1 MEIKQVDISGKVA
14 EKRVA
19 IAAGRIRLRP
29 ETVERI
35 RKGEVEKGDP
45 LQVARLAGIQASK
58 LTPLLMPLCHQLKLE
73 HVELELKLTDSG
85 VEAKAKVTATE
96 KTGVEMEAL
105 TALTVALLN
114 IWDVVKAY
122 EKDENGQYPVTEIT
136 GIRVLSKVKQPL
148 DVARGS

>member
-1 MEIKQVDISGKVA
+1 MEIKQVDISEKVP
-14 EKRVA
+14 EKRIA

-45 LQVARLAGIQASK
+45 FQVARLAGIQAAK

-73 HVELELKLTDSG
+73 HVEIELRLTDST
-85 VEAKAKVTATE
+85 VEAMAKVTATE

-114 IWDVVKAY
+114 IWDVLKAY
-122 EKDENGQYPVTEIT
+122 EKDEKGQYPITEIT
-136 GIRVLSKVKQPL
+136 NIRVVSKVKQSV
-148 DVARGS
+148 DVS

>member
-19 IAAGRIRLRP
+19 VAAGRIRLRP

-35 RKGEVEKGDP
+35 RRGEVEKGDP

-73 HVELELKLTDSG
+73 HVELELRLTDST
-85 VEAKAKVTATE
+85 VEATAKVTATE

-114 IWDVVKAY
+114 VWDVVKAY
-122 EKDENGQYPVTEIT
+122 EKDEYGQYPVTEIT
-136 GIRVLSKVKQPL
+136 DIRVLSKVKQPP
-148 DVARGS
+148 

>member
-1 MEIKQVDISGKVA
+1 MEIKQVDISEKIP

-19 IAAGRIRLRP
+19 IAAGRIKLRP
-29 ETVERI
+29 ETIERI
-35 RKGEVEKGDP
+35 RRGEVEKGDP
-45 LQVARLAGIQASK
+45 LQVARLAGIQAAK

-73 HVELELKLTDSG
+73 HVELELRLTDST
-85 VEAKAKVTATE
+85 VEVTAKVTATE

-136 GIRVLSKVKQPL
+136 NIRVVSKVKQCL
-148 DVARGS
+148 DVP

>member
-1 MEIKQVDISGKVA
+1 MEIKQVDVSEKVP

-19 IAAGRIRLRP
+19 IAAGCLKLKP
-29 ETVERI
+29 ETIERI

-45 LQVARLAGIQASK
+45 FQVARLAGIQAAK
-58 LTPLLMPLCHQLKLE
+58 LTPLLMPLCHQLKLD
-73 HVELELKLTDSG
+73 HVEIKLRLTNSA
-85 VEAKAKVTATE
+85 VEATAKVIATE

-114 IWDVVKAY
+114 VWDVVKAY

-136 GIRVLSKVKQPL
+136 GIKVISKVKQHI
-148 DVARGS
+148 DVP